1 MYSGVRPLIGGHF
14 GVARG
19 EFLGLSF
26 IGTSLA
32 LLLAQG
38 LEEIHALSAAARK
51 HPTPRHDGSD
61 DSATSG

>member
-1 MYSGVRPLIGGHF
+1 M
-14 GVARG
+14 

-26 IGTSLA
+26 IGTSVA

-38 LEEIHALSAAARK
+38 LEAIHASSAAARK

-61 DSATSG
+61 DSAAQG